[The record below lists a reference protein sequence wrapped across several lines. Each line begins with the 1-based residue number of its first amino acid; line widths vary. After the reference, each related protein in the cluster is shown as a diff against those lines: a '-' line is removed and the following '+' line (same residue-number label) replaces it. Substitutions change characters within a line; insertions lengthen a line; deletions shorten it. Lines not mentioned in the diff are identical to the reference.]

1 MMRIDYQVV
10 SPVTPKTSPLGGLLT
25 FMSYTF
31 EIQYIY
37 YITYGQFKKSWTD
50 QNFSSS
56 TPNQTPVF

>member
-1 MMRIDYQVV
+1 MRIDYEVV

-37 YITYGQFKKSWTD
+37 YTTYGQFKKS
-50 QNFSSS
+50 
-56 TPNQTPVF
+56 